1 MISRSS
7 IPKQI
12 SKGDKMP
19 QGKGTYGSKIGRPP
33 KKIMKYDTGGSV
45 KPKQSSRSDKKKTK
59 SKLQSKF
66 GSAQT
71 PVSMFDKGP
80 NVPGEKQRQW
90 EGAFRAAEASFKQL
104 KKLIKAKRSPHKG

>member
-12 SKGDKMP
+12 SKGGNMP
-19 QGKGTYGSKIGRPP
+19 EGKGTYGSQKGRPAGKRKSLKAGP
-33 KKIMKYDTGGSV
+33 GARQ
-45 KPKQSSRSDKKKTK
+45 PKKTK

-71 PVSMFDKGP
+71 PISMFDKGP
-80 NVPGEKQRQW
+80 NIPGEGQKQW
-90 EGAFRAAEASFKQL
+90 EGAFRAVNASFKQL

>member
-1 MISRSS
+1 MISRVS
-7 IPKQI
+7 ISKQI
-12 SKGDKMP
+12 SKGGNMP
-19 QGKGTYGSKIGRPP
+19 YGEGTYGRQVGRPP
-33 KKIMKYDTGGSV
+33 KKKRLYKKGGTV
-45 KPKQSSRSDKKKTK
+45 DKKKTK

-71 PVSMFDKGP
+71 PISMFDKGP
-80 NVPGEKQRQW
+80 NVPGERQRQW